1 MVDGDDRCGTA
12 VNLLRSVLYDAV
24 APAEVPPELRDVEGF
39 ETLFREL
46 TSLRTYTTALSH
58 GDLNASLDMRGRVS
72 GALKG
77 LQANLRHLTWQT
89 QAVAAGDLTQ
99 RVQFLG
105 EFATAFNTMVDHLQE
120 LQDQLREQ
128 AVRDD
133 LTGLLNRR
141 YLVETM
147 PRELARAT
155 REGRPLAVMMIDVD
169 HFKQV
174 NDVLGHAAGD
184 QVLRALG
191 GLLRAMTRASDVACR
206 WGGEEFVVV
215 LPGAPVDAGARR
227 AEDMRLAFQSLAFPD
242 QASRAHST
250 FSVGLAVFPAHGETP
265 EALLEAAD
273 RALYRAKEGGRNCV
287 RVASQAT
294 SA

>member
-1 MVDGDDRCGTA
+1 
-12 VNLLRSVLYDAV
+12 
-24 APAEVPPELRDVEGF
+24 
-39 ETLFREL
+39 
-46 TSLRTYTTALSH
+46 
-58 GDLNASLDMRGRVS
+58 
-72 GALKG
+72 
-77 LQANLRHLTWQT
+77 
-89 QAVAAGDLTQ
+89 
-99 RVQFLG
+99 
-105 EFATAFNTMVDHLQE
+105 MVDHLQE
-120 LQDQLREQ
+120 LQDQLRDQ
-128 AVRDD
+128 AVRDP

-141 YLVETM
+141 YLAETM

-155 REGRPLAVMMIDVD
+155 REGRPLALLMIDVD

-174 NDVLGHAAGD
+174 NDALGHAAGD

-215 LPGAPVDAGARR
+215 LPGAPADAGARR
-227 AEDMRLAFQSLAFPD
+227 AEDMRLAFQTLAFPD

-250 FSVGLAVFPAHGETP
+250 FSVGLAVFPAHGDTP

-287 RVASQAT
+287 RVAAQAT